1 MGSVWCDEI
10 YKIRL
15 ALWHKKA
22 TSDEMAL
29 VLGCRD
35 ARAVMVK
42 LGITLEFF
50 YVKRL
55 NLTSRMQIAKLR
67 RVLGLE
73 LHFPRQHW

>member
-29 VLGCRD
+29 VWYHHDGL
-35 ARAVMVK
+35 AVIVSYK
-42 LGITLEFF
+42 LG
-50 YVKRL
+50 
-55 NLTSRMQIAKLR
+55 
-67 RVLGLE
+67 
-73 LHFPRQHW
+73 